1 MATLSFFAGNGDIN
15 INNLTGSGLGF
26 YGASFGS
33 SVDVGSYQTTT
44 WITDSNGTIQG
55 PQANNIKWTHPL
67 SGSINGAASVI
78 LQHIP
83 NYLSTLR
90 VRFNH
95 TSAVKTQNTK
105 LRIYDRSNINNSASG
120 VTTKV
125 AQIIHPWQTASPNGS
140 GDTSW
145 ITPTGSSVIM
155 TLVSSPG
162 VSGLSPNGTGTVD
175 QNHDYYLAIS
185 ASPDSI
191 GSKTLYGLYFQLE
204 YL

>member
-1 MATLSFFAGNGDIN
+1 MATLSFYAGNGAVT

-26 YGASFGS
+26 YGAAFGS

-44 WITDSNGTIQG
+44 WVTDGNGTIQG
-55 PQANNIKWTHPL
+55 PQANNIKWTHPN
-67 SGSINGAASVI
+67 SGSINGAADV
-78 LQHIP
+78 LLTQMP
-83 NYLSTLR
+83 NYLTTLN

-95 TSAVKTQNTK
+95 GSAVKTQNTK
-105 LRIYDRSNINNSASG
+105 LRIYDRTNINNPASG

-125 AQIIHPWQTASPNGS
+125 AQIIHPDVAQTNNGS
-140 GDTSW
+140 GDVSW

-162 VSGLSPNGTGTVD
+162 LSGLSPNGTDTID